1 MKKEVMAMFKLY
13 DKQLQVANECEEMM
27 FNDKDLSKGKV
38 YLSGEMGSGKT
49 YMGSHLANKLSES
62 YPVLVVSP
70 QININKW
77 ADLLDNPTRLKRS
90 TRLDGTMEGISLV
103 SFENLNMWSKEQ
115 KPFDKPLFLIID
127 EVHLAV
133 NSRFE
138 AYERVMNELLPK
150 HSKCLFLTGTIME
163 GERKKI
169 ADIINVSH
177 PHFENLLPTSI
188 QNLLLSD
195 FPRFIFKVWQHVS
208 TSISLEDVQALSD
221 NREDIKQEIAPINSI
236 PLSTEQSLL
245 AEVVK
250 SQLRQV
256 NIDRKRL
263 NALTTSFIDNPQKP
277 LVHKTITRT
286 SKEKMKD
293 GNLVRLGIP
302 LKELDFKSTS
312 KYQKLKDIVENSND
326 DRILVYAN
334 EVELIEKLSQ
344 HLNEDGINTFTIENV
359 KPEDYSEYINQKF
372 TENKVGVVNPEKVN
386 VGVDIHAEQLVWYQ
400 LMPIL
405 DKMIQAQRRVCRLS
419 SQYKSLVTLM
429 VYDTPFEEERA
440 NELSNASKNNA
451 ITYGVKQEDELAQLT
466 GILLE
471 GIN

>member
-1 MKKEVMAMFKLY
+1 MFELY
-13 DKQLQVANECEEMM
+13 DKQLEIANECEKKM
-27 FNDKDLSKGKV
+27 FDDKDLSKGKV

-49 YMGSHLANKLSES
+49 YMGSYLANKLSKS

-90 TRLDGTMEGISLV
+90 SQIDAVNNGISLV

-115 KPFDKPLFLIID
+115 QPFDKPFFLIID

-133 NSRFE
+133 NSKFE
-138 AYERVMNELLPK
+138 AYDRVMTELLPNN
-150 HSKCLFLTGTIME
+150 SKCLFLTGTIME

-169 ADIINVSH
+169 ADIINISH
-177 PHFENLLPTSI
+177 PHFKDITRENITGMLL
-188 QNLLLSD
+188 ND
-195 FPRFIFKVWQHVS
+195 FSHFIFRVWQHIS

-236 PLSTEQSLL
+236 PLTTEQTLL
-245 AEVVK
+245 SEVVK

-256 NIDRKRL
+256 NIDMNRL

-277 LVHKTITRT
+277 LVHKMATRT

-302 LKELDFKSTS
+302 LKEMDFKATS
-312 KYQKLKDIVENSND
+312 KYQKLVDIVENSDN

-344 HLNEDGINTFTIENV
+344 HLNEDGINTFTIEDV
-359 KPEDYSEYINQKF
+359 KPENYSEYINQKF

-429 VYDTPFEEERA
+429 VYDTDFEQQRA
-440 NELSNASKNNA
+440 KELSNASKNNA